1 MTLAPFVRFSSAARH
16 RSSPAARSAAEAVMN
31 ALFVPSHSTTS
42 STGSVRVKRNDAPS
56 ASRNPAPSGSV
67 TECSRS
73 SMART

>member
-1 MTLAPFVRFSSAARH
+1 
-16 RSSPAARSAAEAVMN
+16 MN